1 MNNNS
6 KNILR
11 DITGELEECLRL
23 SSETPLVNPYQQLSY
38 RLLTQMKSGE
48 ASMDSI
54 SGLVAELSAQGLVSR
69 GRRSKAYLKETGEQ
83 ENRALLRRCFLQAG
97 TGLDFD
103 AYQALVG
110 REIAGIVVTGHP
122 TFGFSHEQYSLIAG
136 LIDGSV
142 TEARARDTAGAC
154 NGRPDQNLS
163 LEYEFDQA
171 EKALLNLQRATA
183 ILYEEAAGAAR
194 ELFPEDWKKIDL
206 KLITAASWV
215 GFDVDGRDDI
225 TWMTSVSFRH
235 RMASLQCQEY
245 VTRWN
250 KIRPEGEEV
259 VTGLLDRVAEIFAED
274 VARLTPV
281 PDTTDAVRSFARYI
295 VESRAETESILPH
308 ILSQLDKLIAKEKDE
323 AQVAGLIVFRGL
335 LNNFRTGVSH
345 IHFRL
350 NSVQL
355 HNAIRPLVA
364 LEKDPDDPT
373 GRRRYMKA
381 ASKLL
386 DHMQSRTI
394 GYESILHEQTT
405 ARRLFM
411 IIAQILKY
419 IDPETPIRFLIA
431 ESDTPFTVLAALC
444 YARMFGVDHKVD
456 ISPLFETDLA
466 LARGAEVIE
475 ELLENPHYFAYVKK
489 RKRLCVQAGYSDAGR
504 YLGQVAAGLA
514 IERLRIKLIKLWDK
528 FDLEDVELVIF
539 DTGGESLGR
548 GAHPGGFGARLDYYH
563 SPEARRLIAERAIAY
578 KQEIS
583 LQGGDGYLWLQTPGL
598 ALATV
603 TRIMENLLAPVEE
616 VVDPFYENTDWSLD
630 FFMTVKGFNNEIS
643 ANRDFLQ
650 LISLL
655 GTDISYPS
663 GSRMTIRQDEGVVSR
678 PLEKLSQVRAI
689 PNNMLLHQLGC
700 LANSVGGVGAAI
712 FQDDHG
718 FWKMYDQ
725 SPRLR
730 HLMTLVLTALDLS
743 DEDFLGAY
751 TSLFRPRY
759 WMHSARYEEE
769 SHDHDR
775 MLRLAKM
782 LETHG
787 VYEGLNRIE
796 LTLREDLMYL
806 RDAIADR
813 EMPPLPYERGEEER
827 TSYILLHVLRMTLV
841 QKIFLLITRIPRFR
855 DHKGHSV
862 DDLVLGILRF
872 QVEPTLELLREIF
885 PLEGDYDIDPLNP
898 EKITYKGDNAHG
910 YEYENREIFD
920 EIGETYSLVRQ
931 ISQALTGFVGALG

>member
-1 MNNNS
+1 
-6 KNILR
+6 
-11 DITGELEECLRL
+11 
-23 SSETPLVNPYQQLSY
+23 
-38 RLLTQMKSGE
+38 
-48 ASMDSI
+48 MDSI

-663 GSRMTIRQDEGVVSR
+663 GSRMTLRQDEGVVSR